1 MLRNSLY
8 LSLFSDFRL
17 DPDPHKTNTNQK
29 HQFNKYGYENLL
41 KKSNLLGKKKNFDMK
56 NNETKNKSSQKLQIQ
71 EIEWKER

>member
-1 MLRNSLY
+1 MYFLLLNCDCYLKYTKLY
-8 LSLFSDFRL
+8 LGFVMFY
-17 DPDPHKTNTNQK
+17 NQK